1 MQPPGIY
8 VRVPDDVP
16 LQPPPG
22 ELQLQ
27 NPQGHLMQPP
37 RGGFVQQ
44 PQDIQLQTHRVQNGF
59 VQPPQPR
66 GGVNVSVEAA
76 RALGDSLRRASHSAG
91 ESAKACEA
99 MRQVFQ
105 QEQDAIE
112 NCRTF
117 LNTLLRESGHY
128 A

>member
-1 MQPPGIY
+1 M
-8 VRVPDDVP
+8 
-16 LQPPPG
+16 
-22 ELQLQ
+22 
-27 NPQGHLMQPP
+27 
-37 RGGFVQQ
+37 QQ
-44 PQDIQLQTHRVQNGF
+44 PQDIQLQPPRVQSGF
-59 VQPPQPR
+59 QPR
-66 GGVNVSVEAA
+66 GVNVSVEAA

-91 ESAKACEA
+91 ESVKACEA

-112 NCRTF
+112 NCRTY